1 MIVLKKHVTE
11 QTAIFFSVTKWMI
24 LSSFIGVIIGG
35 VVTLFLKILQFS
47 EHSRNLLPFDYYYTL
62 PISLF
67 LTVWIV
73 KKFAPS
79 AEGHGTEKVIE
90 AIHKR
95 DGKIDVKVIPVKLLA
110 TVLTIFSGGSVGKEG
125 PGAQIGAGVG
135 SFISELLKFKSSD
148 RKKIV
153 ICGISAGFATVFGT
167 PIAGAI
173 FGVEVLVIGVIM
185 YDVLLPSFVAGFA
198 AFTTAQLLGIEYT
211 YYDVK
216 FYQSVT
222 LDIPLILK
230 VVVAGLFF
238 GIVSDILITIVNKI
252 HEIIKK
258 IPINT
263 YLKAFF
269 GGVFIILLVYLF
281 GDRYIGLGLD
291 TIKEFLD
298 PKYGEELNI
307 PWYAF
312 LLKTIFTSISLGVG
326 GSGGI
331 ITPIFFIGA
340 SSGHSFGTFFSP
352 DNIELFAA
360 LGFVSVVAGA
370 TNTPIAATI
379 MAVELFGLEI
389 AHYAALSVVI
399 SFLISG
405 HRSIFSSQI
414 IAMKKSEMLK
424 INVGEVIENANVDL
438 EDKELQKIKKLRQ
451 KLQEKRLNKPR
462 KKGSK

>member
-1 MIVLKKHVTE
+1 MKKHVTE
-11 QTAIFFSVTKWMI
+11 QTAIFFSVTKWMVI
-24 LSSFIGVIIGG
+24 SSFVGVIIGG
-35 VVTLFLKILQFS
+35 VVTLFLKILHFS
-47 EHSRNLLPFDYYYTL
+47 EHSRGLLPFHYYYTL
-62 PISLF
+62 PISLL
-67 LTVWIV
+67 LTVWLV
-73 KKFAPS
+73 KKFAPT

-90 AIHKR
+90 AVHKH
-95 DGKIDVKVIPVKLLA
+95 DGKIDVSVIPVKLLA
-110 TVLTIFSGGSVGKEG
+110 TVMTIFSGGSVGKEG

-135 SFISELLKFKSSD
+135 SLMSDIFKFKNSD

-211 YYDVK
+211 YYDVR
-216 FYQSVT
+216 FYQNVT
-222 LDIPLILK
+222 LDLPLIFK
-230 VVVAGLFF
+230 VVLAGIFF
-238 GIVSDILITIVNKI
+238 GLVSDILITVVSKT
-252 HEIIKK
+252 HSWIKK
-258 IPINT
+258 IP
-263 YLKAFF
+263 LSELMKAFL
-269 GGVFIILLVYLF
+269 GGVLIIILVYFF
-281 GDRYIGLGLD
+281 GEKYIGLGLD
-291 TIKEFLD
+291 TIGNVLD
-298 PKYGEELNI
+298 PKYGEELNV

-331 ITPIFFIGA
+331 ITPIFYIGA
-340 SSGHSFGTFFSP
+340 TSGHTFGTFLSP
-352 DNIELFAA
+352 DNVELFAA
-360 LGFVSVVAGA
+360 LGFVSVLAAA
-370 TNTPIAATI
+370 TNAPIAATI

-389 AHYAALSVVI
+389 AHYAALSAVI

-424 INVGEVIENANVDL
+424 INVGEVIEKAEVDL
-438 EDKELQKIKKLRQ
+438 EDREINKIRKMRDRLTNKK
-451 KLQEKRLNKPR
+451 KNKPKR
-462 KKGSK
+462 RQNK

>member
-1 MIVLKKHVTE
+1 MKKHVTE
-11 QTAIFFSVTKWMI
+11 QTAIFLSVTKWMI

-35 VVTLFLKILQFS
+35 VVTIFLKILQFS
-47 EHSRNLLPFDYYYTL
+47 EHSRSLLPFHYYYTL
-62 PISLF
+62 PISLL

-73 KKFAPS
+73 RKFAPS

-90 AIHKR
+90 AIHKK
-95 DGKIDVKVIPVKLLA
+95 DGKIDVKVIPVKLFA

-135 SFISELLKFKSSD
+135 SLISELFKFKSSD

-211 YYDVK
+211 YYDVR

-222 LDIPLILK
+222 LDLPLILK
-230 VVVAGLFF
+230 VVVAGVFF
-238 GIVSDILITIVNKI
+238 GIVSDILITIVNRT
-252 HEIIKK
+252 HDFIKK
-258 IPINT
+258 IPVSSYI
-263 YLKAFF
+263 KAFL
-269 GGVFIILLVYLF
+269 GGVLIIVLVYIF
-281 GDRYIGLGLD
+281 GERYIGLGLD
-291 TIKEFLD
+291 TISELLD
-298 PKYGEELNI
+298 PKYGEELNL

-312 LLKTIFTSISLGVG
+312 LLKTVFTSISLGVG

-340 SSGHSFGTFFSP
+340 ASGHSFGAFFSP
-352 DNIELFAA
+352 ENIELFAA
-360 LGFVSVVAGA
+360 LGFVSVIAGA
-370 TNTPIAATI
+370 TNAPIAATI

-389 AHYAALSVVI
+389 AHYAALSAVI

-424 INVGEVIENANVDL
+424 INVGEVIEKATVDL
-438 EDKELQKIKKLRQ
+438 DDKEMEKIKKLRER
-451 KLQEKRLNKPR
+451 LQEKRLNKPK
-462 KKGSK
+462 KKGHK